1 MKNSHV
7 SIVINNNIQVMVLLH
22 RVWKK
27 NPVSVDFLGIYIAND
42 NQYSPL
48 VHGLIGTTFFIWR
61 NIFFVSAFS
70 QSFCLKEMVAA
81 CFFIQKCFFLKRKKF
96 FHDTLTF
103 LHRIFPDVFLSD
115 FYVKMMFFQHFFT

>member
-27 NPVSVDFLGIYIAND
+27 HPVNVDFLGIYIPSD

-48 VHGLIGTTFFIWR
+48 VHGLIGT
-61 NIFFVSAFS
+61 S
-70 QSFCLKEMVAA
+70 LK
-81 CFFIQKCFFLKRKKF
+81 
-96 FHDTLTF
+96 
-103 LHRIFPDVFLSD
+103 LST
-115 FYVKMMFFQHFFT
+115 KTHTGII

>member
-1 MKNSHV
+1 
-7 SIVINNNIQVMVLLH
+7 MVLLH

-81 CFFIQKCFFLKRKKF
+81 CFFIQKCFFLKRKTF

-103 LHRIFPDVFLSD
+103 LHRIFPVMFFLSD
-115 FYVKMMFFQHFFT
+115 FYVKMMFFQRFFT

>member
-1 MKNSHV
+1 
-7 SIVINNNIQVMVLLH
+7 MVLLH

-48 VHGLIGTTFFIWR
+48 VHGLIGTTFFLWR

-70 QSFCLKEMVAA
+70 HSFRLKEMISA
-81 CFFIQKCFFLKRKKF
+81 CFFLFFLCNAKTFFSQKKKV
-96 FHDTLTF
+96 
-103 LHRIFPDVFLSD
+103 ISGEKQVF
-115 FYVKMMFFQHFFT
+115 